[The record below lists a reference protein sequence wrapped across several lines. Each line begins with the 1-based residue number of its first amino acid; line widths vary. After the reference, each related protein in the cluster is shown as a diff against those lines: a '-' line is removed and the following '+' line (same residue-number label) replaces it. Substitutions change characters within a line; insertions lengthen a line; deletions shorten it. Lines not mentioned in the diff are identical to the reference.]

1 MLTQALAKHIEQLVA
16 LPDELRRETIARYK
30 QLCDTCGCHNEQELS
45 EALSV
50 ERKPRRCPL
59 ARFLR
64 LRVCGQLGVQAR
76 LSACLSLGKA
86 EREASWHSLLMH
98 LSRRAS
104 ASDADAGFRSDVE
117 LVTASWA
124 AIRRCFRGQG
134 VRQPRQ
140 LVLDPRVQPA
150 VWLIPHS
157 ISRRP
162 RWLEELRL
170 VLSRVDAAAL
180 FPRLDRGCNPTCAPA
195 HQVLLSEVILGLRSP
210 SAPVAGLFESELWDQ
225 VRSTAPLCSWINRIR
240 KHGLVST
247 VEADDLSFRS
257 TGPIWDLVTLGRYP
271 NVSRALLQHFVMW
284 LAQYLR
290 TVQTEAVADQAGQGP
305 LMWSYQPDPQSCRVP
320 LQRQH
325 SRCGPVLAI
334 QRLHER
340 LTGLYN
346 GRGQACGNHLSG
358 EMESPDNQV

>member
-1 MLTQALAKHIEQLVA
+1 MFLLPSVQGGDPIGHPRVVLTQALAKHIEQLVA
-16 LPDELRRETIARYK
+16 LPDELLRETIARYK

-150 VWLIPHS
+150 VWLIS
-157 ISRRP
+157 TQS
-162 RWLEELRL
+162 
-170 VLSRVDAAAL
+170 VDARA
-180 FPRLDRGCNPTCAPA
+180 G
-195 HQVLLSEVILGLRSP
+195 SKRSGASCP
-210 SAPVAGLFESELWDQ
+210 EWTPLPCSRDLIADATPPV
-225 VRSTAPLCSWINRIR
+225 PLRIR
-240 KHGLVST
+240 SSS
-247 VEADDLSFRS
+247 AR
-257 TGPIWDLVTLGRYP
+257 
-271 NVSRALLQHFVMW
+271 
-284 LAQYLR
+284 
-290 TVQTEAVADQAGQGP
+290 
-305 LMWSYQPDPQSCRVP
+305 
-320 LQRQH
+320 
-325 SRCGPVLAI
+325 
-334 QRLHER
+334 
-340 LTGLYN
+340 
-346 GRGQACGNHLSG
+346 
-358 EMESPDNQV
+358 